1 MSSRNYL
8 PLFHKGSI
16 MFGTIGSRPSHVDG
30 ESFFFSGFMFRPSHF
45 FFVCLPPCL
54 EHYFGTNTSGSQM
67 THVRLNNQNRLHS
80 SIRVY
85 TVRPTPTAM
94 GG

>member
-30 ESFFFSGFMFRPSHF
+30 ESFFFLSGFMFRPSHF
-45 FFVCLPPCL
+45 FFCVSSAL
-54 EHYFGTNTSGSQM
+54 FGTLLWNKYLWFTNDACKTQ
-67 THVRLNNQNRLHS
+67 
-80 SIRVY
+80 
-85 TVRPTPTAM
+85 
-94 GG
+94 

>member
-30 ESFFFSGFMFRPSHF
+30 ESVFFGVHVQAKSLLFLCVFRL
-45 FFVCLPPCL
+45 VWNTTL
-54 EHYFGTNTSGSQM
+54 EQIPLVHK
-67 THVRLNNQNRLHS
+67 
-80 SIRVY
+80 
-85 TVRPTPTAM
+85 
-94 GG
+94 

>member
-30 ESFFFSGFMFRPSHF
+30 ESFFVFRGSRSG
-45 FFVCLPPCL
+45 
-54 EHYFGTNTSGSQM
+54 
-67 THVRLNNQNRLHS
+67 
-80 SIRVY
+80 RVDIDIY
-85 TVRPTPTAM
+85 I
-94 GG
+94 